1 MSRQRVELSPEN
13 AAIVNELVTLGFFKT
28 PTIAANYLLS
38 VIGKRA
44 LHRLRR
50 KLKHRLLERDDQQ
63 RYVE

>member
-1 MSRQRVELSPEN
+1 MSKQRVELNPEN

-38 VIGKRA
+38 LIGKRA

-50 KLKHRLLERDDQQ
+50 KLKQRLMERDDQQ
-63 RYVE
+63 RFVE